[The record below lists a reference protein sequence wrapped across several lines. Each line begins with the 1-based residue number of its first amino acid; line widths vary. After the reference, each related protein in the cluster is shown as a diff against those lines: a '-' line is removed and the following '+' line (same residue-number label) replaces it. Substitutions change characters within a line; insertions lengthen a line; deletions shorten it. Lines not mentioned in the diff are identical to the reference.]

1 MKYFIMIFLIFTLLF
16 SACEESGDT
25 ENTDNSADESV
36 SDNDSTDDTE
46 ENPDMEAENNG
57 DVDCNSGI
65 YQFSAFE
72 KGRSDKTSLCDFAGD
87 VIVVVNIAAKCGYT
101 SQLNGLSYLYD
112 QYSEQGFTVLGF
124 FSNQFAGQMGTPE
137 EQEAV
142 CNTYNVNFP
151 VFSEI
156 NVNPPASG
164 AENQDPE
171 HPLFTWLKSESDS
184 GADIQWN
191 FEKFL
196 VSKEGG
202 FIKRY
207 LTQVT
212 PAQLTEDIEKA
223 LENGD

>member
-1 MKYFIMIFLIFTLLF
+1 MKHFIMIFLIFTLLF
-16 SACEESGDT
+16 SACEEGANT
-25 ENTDNSADESV
+25 KNTDNSADKSV
-36 SDNDSTDDTE
+36 SDADSANENEESPDTE
-46 ENPDMEAENNG
+46 AEDAG
-57 DVDCNSGI
+57 DVDCDKDV
-65 YQFSAFE
+65 YQFSALE
-72 KGRSDKTSLCDFAGD
+72 MGKSDETSLCDFAGE
-87 VIVVVNIAAKCGYT
+87 VIIVVNIAANCGYT

-112 QYSEQGFTVLGF
+112 QYSEQGFTILAF

-142 CNTYNVNFP
+142 CNTYNVNFS
-151 VFSEI
+151 VFSEV
-156 NVNPPASG
+156 NVNSPASG
-164 AENQDPE
+164 AENQEPE

-196 VSKEGG
+196 ISKDGS